1 MIGWC
6 FKTKNSKAHEKKPIE
21 DDSDVDSTNNGEAH
35 ESTEA
40 DSEEEVS
47 SDQENEVLRINEE
60 QSSNVIHSLNSS
72 SSSSSQSAIPKETES
87 DKFAQK
93 RKVSL
98 EDDCSESATKC
109 ARNSYKKGISGSVHD
124 ALQLKVDSLEAQ
136 LLEYQTSWM
145 QQQLQKF
152 IGKNIRITA
161 RRIMKAKYPSPVI
174 GFFADVD
181 KDHISVARGH
191 LCYMMFGV
199 CLFTTAGMYRVRK
212 NRMKRWNRQIIDNR
226 SIRIGQALH
235 QREANT
241 IDISRAID
249 DDIIDASTISI
260 YERVWSGSKKP
271 TRTEMSLFLRPLI
284 DELLNLERGEHFDFH
299 DQDNNAITAR
309 VFLIGSCCDKPAQ
322 ALLQFL
328 PEPIA
333 AFGYGRYEVK
343 GFMVKTVKDG
353 NVQSF
358 ATTCADL
365 MEIQKR
371 SNMRFDLLLDIKL
384 LHDQLRQSLLER
396 IDKALMMQH
405 KIEENGIT
413 GPCIFRELSYFDV
426 GNGFMADSLHN
437 VYIGA
442 FVRCV
447 ASLPK

>member
-1 MIGWC
+1 
-6 FKTKNSKAHEKKPIE
+6 
-21 DDSDVDSTNNGEAH
+21 
-35 ESTEA
+35 
-40 DSEEEVS
+40 
-47 SDQENEVLRINEE
+47 
-60 QSSNVIHSLNSS
+60 
-72 SSSSSQSAIPKETES
+72 
-87 DKFAQK
+87 
-93 RKVSL
+93 
-98 EDDCSESATKC
+98 
-109 ARNSYKKGISGSVHD
+109 
-124 ALQLKVDSLEAQ
+124 
-136 LLEYQTSWM
+136 
-145 QQQLQKF
+145 
-152 IGKNIRITA
+152 
-161 RRIMKAKYPSPVI
+161 
-174 GFFADVD
+174 
-181 KDHISVARGH
+181 
-191 LCYMMFGV
+191 
-199 CLFTTAGMYRVRK
+199 
-212 NRMKRWNRQIIDNR
+212 
-226 SIRIGQALH
+226 
-235 QREANT
+235 
-241 IDISRAID
+241 
-249 DDIIDASTISI
+249 
-260 YERVWSGSKKP
+260 VWSGSKKP